1 MKNSHRGF
9 TLVEL
14 LIVIAIIGV
23 LAAVALPYYKG
34 YVIRAKLVEVEHAM
48 AYVKDAVNGY
58 RQGNG
63 SVWPDCPGINE
74 IRSSLGVR
82 LGAVT
87 RIQRLSVDSGRGAIA
102 GGTITAVVKDIDIM
116 VDGKS
121 ISLTPRDMGDGSLR
135 WEWGW
140 SEDFPVQYRPKAAR

>member
-1 MKNSHRGF
+1 MKNCNRGF

-14 LIVIAIIGV
+14 LIVVAVIAI
-23 LAAVALPYYKG
+23 LASVALPYYKG
-34 YVIRAKLVEVEHAM
+34 YVIRAKLVEVEHAI
-48 AYVKDAVNGY
+48 AQVKDAVVDY
-58 RQGNG
+58 RQENG

-87 RIQRLSVDSGRGAIA
+87 RVSSLTVDSVSGAITATVA
-102 GGTITAVVKDIDIM
+102 GIHVM
-116 VDGKS
+116 VDGKT
-121 ISLTPRDMGDGSLR
+121 IKLTPTAKQDGSMN

-140 SEDFPVQYRPKAAR
+140 SDDFPVQYRPKGTR